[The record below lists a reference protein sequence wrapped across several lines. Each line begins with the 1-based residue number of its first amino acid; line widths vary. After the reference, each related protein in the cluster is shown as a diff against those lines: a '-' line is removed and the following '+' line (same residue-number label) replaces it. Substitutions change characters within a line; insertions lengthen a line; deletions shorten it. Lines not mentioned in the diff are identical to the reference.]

1 MPIYEYQ
8 CSLCGHHFDALQKTD
23 DKPLTLCP
31 ACKKEGLIKLVSAAS
46 FQLKGTGWYATDF
59 RTKPDQKA
67 AANAEN
73 PKKEE
78 LKDNTTTT
86 KEASG
91 PDTSTKDTKS
101 TDAKSSS
108 GNNGEAA

>member
-31 ACKKEGLIKLVSAAS
+31 SCKKEGLIKLVSAPS

-59 RTKPDQKA
+59 RNKQTVADKKDDKTSN
-67 AANAEN
+67 ANDSS
-73 PKKEE
+73 K
-78 LKDNTTTT
+78 NTTETT
-86 KEASG
+86 NE
-91 PDTSTKDTKS
+91 TSKNAVSDKKTEPK
-101 TDAKSSS
+101 S
-108 GNNGEAA
+108 GNQGEV